1 MRALEKFRLANQ
13 TIIGDSIAWWWVV
26 VVVVGREYPE
36 QTAEEGLVLLGK
48 RGVTQLVRQ
57 EDARGQN
64 DGLDGLAEPPL
75 QRLLAG
81 QVRSQLQG

>member
-1 MRALEKFRLANQ
+1 M
-13 TIIGDSIAWWWVV
+13 
-26 VVVVGREYPE
+26 VVVGREYPE
-36 QTAEEGLVLLGK
+36 QTAEKGLVLLGK

-81 QVRSQLQG
+81 QVRGQLQG

>member
-1 MRALEKFRLANQ
+1 MFRVAHQKRMGGLGGGGGGGGGRG
-13 TIIGDSIAWWWVV
+13 TPKKR
-26 VVVVGREYPE
+26 GRE
-36 QTAEEGLVLLGK
+36 GRGFFGK
-48 RGVTQLVRQ
+48 GGISEFVGQ